1 MSRFKAEQ
9 LTPNHVKAARALLGV
24 TAEELANVL
33 DIGVA
38 TLRNFESGKDVSG
51 ASREE
56 IYNGLTRHG
65 MRFKG
70 GATIG
75 VSLSAPDQW
84 AIDLSAQ
91 SCPVCAHPLPA
102 VRVPKSVG
110 QALWGGWRCSECG
123 STVSK
128 TGKLMRKA

>member
-1 MSRFKAEQ
+1 MSRFKSEQ

-24 TAEELANVL
+24 TAEELAKVL

-38 TLRNFESGKDVSG
+38 TLRNFESGKDISG
-51 ASREE
+51 SSREE

-65 MRFKG
+65 VRFKG

-75 VSLSAPDQW
+75 VSLSAPDPW
-84 AIDLSAQ
+84 AIDLGPQ
-91 SCPVCAHPLPA
+91 SCPVCAHPLPVIRA
-102 VRVPKSVG
+102 PKTVG
-110 QALWGGWRCSECG
+110 QALWGGWTCSACG